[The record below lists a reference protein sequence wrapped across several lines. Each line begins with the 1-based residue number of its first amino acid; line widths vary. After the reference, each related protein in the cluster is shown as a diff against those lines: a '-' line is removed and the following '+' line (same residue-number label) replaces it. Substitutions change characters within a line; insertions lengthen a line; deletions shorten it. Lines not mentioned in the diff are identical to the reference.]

1 MARDMELEI
10 TKCSWT
16 ACQSKLD
23 KGDGQMGLGAIVRN
37 HKAEKSKKKNSDRS
51 EKDKFC
57 CPRTSQTTLTI

>member
-1 MARDMELEI
+1 MQL
-10 TKCSWT
+10 WT

-37 HKAEKSKKKNSDRS
+37 HKAEKSEKNGQMGLGAKKNSDRS

-57 CPRTSQTTLTI
+57 CPRTSQTI